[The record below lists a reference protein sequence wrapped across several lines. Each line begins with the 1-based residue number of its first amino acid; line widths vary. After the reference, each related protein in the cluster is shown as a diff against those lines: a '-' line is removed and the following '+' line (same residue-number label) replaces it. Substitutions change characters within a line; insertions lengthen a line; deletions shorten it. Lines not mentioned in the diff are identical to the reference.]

1 MVNLSA
7 FIAFHARQRPE
18 HPAIIYGDEWVSY
31 HDFDQRI
38 RRLASLLIQRGIG
51 ENDVVAVFMK
61 NSPAFLEVAF
71 AASHVGAVFL
81 PVNFRLAAH
90 ELTHILTDAG
100 AKLLFIDEE
109 LASTCQL
116 DQDVVVVDAMAQH
129 DSRCLSSSDWPLPE
143 AVPRRSDQLFRL
155 MYTSG
160 TTARPK
166 GVMHSY
172 ENFYWKCMDHVV
184 ALNLTLEDK
193 LLTVG
198 PLYHVGAFDLPG
210 VAVLWQ
216 GGTLC
221 LHREFNAEAAL
232 ASIERHQL
240 SCAWLAPVMLNK
252 ILSVEDPER
261 FDLSSLK
268 WCIGG
273 GEKTPESRIRDFTRV
288 FKAGRYIDGYGLTES
303 CSGDTLMEAGKEIEK
318 IGSTGRAL
326 AHVEIRICD
335 EKGNPLPPCTEGE
348 ICLRGP
354 KITRGYWNDPEKTAE
369 SFFDDWFRSGDI
381 GHLDEEGF
389 LFVTDRRKDMILT
402 GAENVASSEVENVI
416 YLLPQVAEAAVV
428 GLPDE
433 QWGERMVAVVVL
445 REGKTLNYSE
455 LESHCRGYLANF
467 KVPKQLL
474 ISEGLPRNPSGK
486 ILKREL
492 RDWYAPSDCPTSHL
506 KQMSGG
512 K

>member
-7 FIAFHARQRPE
+7 FIAFHARRRPM
-18 HPAIIYGDEWVSY
+18 HTAIVYGEDRVSY
-31 HDFDQRI
+31 RAFDQRI
-38 RRLASLLIQRGIG
+38 RRLAALLAQRGIG
-51 ENDVVAVFMK
+51 EGDVVALFMK
-61 NSPAFLEVAF
+61 NSPAFLEIAF

-81 PVNFRLAAH
+81 PVNFRLAAD
-90 ELTHILTDAG
+90 EVSYILADAG
-100 AKLLFIDEE
+100 AKLLFVDEE
-109 LASTCQL
+109 FVTVCKLY
-116 DQDVVVVDAMAQH
+116 QDVVVVDVRAQR
-129 DSRCLSSSDWPLPE
+129 DSRRLSDPDWPLPD
-143 AVPRRSDQLFRL
+143 VGPRRSDHLFRL

-172 ENFYWKCMDHVV
+172 ENFYWKCMDHVI
-184 ALNLTLEDK
+184 ALNLTAEDR

-210 VAVLWQ
+210 VALLWQ

-221 LHREFNAEAAL
+221 VHREFDAEAAL

-240 SCAWLAPVMLNK
+240 TCAWTAPVMLNQ
-252 ILSVEDPER
+252 ILAVENSER
-261 FDLSSLK
+261 FDLSSLR

-288 FKAGRYIDGYGLTES
+288 FTSGRYIDGYGLTES
-303 CSGDTLMEAGKEIEK
+303 CSGDTLMEPGMEIEK

-335 EKGNPLPPCTEGE
+335 EEGRSLPANTEGE

-354 KITRGYWNDPEKTAE
+354 KITRGYWNAPEKTAE
-369 SFFDDWFRSGDI
+369 SFFCDWFRTGDI
-381 GHLDEEGF
+381 GHLDEDGF
-389 LFVTDRRKDMILT
+389 LYVTDRRKDMILT
-402 GAENVASSEVENVI
+402 GAENVASSEVENII
-416 YLLPQVAEAAVV
+416 YQLPQVAEAAVV

-433 QWGERMVAVVVL
+433 RWGERMVAVVVL
-445 REGKTLNYSE
+445 REGVSLSYSQ
-455 LESHCRGYLANF
+455 LEAHCRKYLANF

-486 ILKREL
+486 ILKRKL
-492 RDWYAPSDCPTSHL
+492 REQYANEA
-506 KQMSGG
+506 
-512 K
+512 

>member
-18 HPAIIYGDEWVSY
+18 HTAIIYGEERVSY
-31 HDFDQRI
+31 NAFDQRI
-38 RRLASLLIQRGIG
+38 RRLAALLKQRGIG
-51 ENDVVAVFMK
+51 EDDIVAVFMK

-71 AASHVGAVFL
+71 ATSYLGAVFL
-81 PVNFRLAAH
+81 PVNFRLAAN
-90 ELTHILTDAG
+90 ELAHILKDAG

-109 LASTCQL
+109 LTSVCEI
-116 DQDVVVVDAMAQH
+116 DQHVVVVDTMSQH
-129 DSRCLSSSDWPLPE
+129 DSRRLSSPDLPLPD

-172 ENFYWKCMDHVV
+172 ENFYWKCMDHVI
-184 ALNLTLEDK
+184 ALNLTAEDK

-210 VAVLWQ
+210 VAVLWR
-216 GGTLC
+216 GGTIC
-221 LHREFNAEAAL
+221 LQREFIAEDAL
-232 ASIERHQL
+232 ASIEQHQL
-240 SCAWLAPVMLNK
+240 SCAWTAPVMLNQ
-252 ILSVEDPER
+252 ILSFESPER
-261 FDLSSLK
+261 FDLSSLR

-288 FKAGRYIDGYGLTES
+288 FTSARYIDGYGLTES
-303 CSGDTLMEAGKEIEK
+303 CSGDTLMPPGMEIEK

-335 EKGNPLPPCTEGE
+335 EQGHPLPPNTDGE
-348 ICLRGP
+348 ICLCGP
-354 KITRGYWNDPEKTAE
+354 KVTRGYWNDPVKTAE
-369 SFFDDWFRSGDI
+369 SFFGEWFRTGDI
-381 GHLDEEGF
+381 GHLDGDGF

-433 QWGERMVAVVVL
+433 QWGERLVAVVVL
-445 REGKTLNYSE
+445 REGKTLSYSQ
-455 LESHCRGYLANF
+455 LEQHCRGHLANF

-492 RDWYAPSDCPTSHL
+492 REMYARPSFVSSHP
-506 KQMSGG
+506 KQTG
-512 K
+512 